1 MLMIYI
7 QLEFVVAVYEVSA
20 MQTVSLAALF
30 VFGLIVTGYWSYQA
44 FTRRQFEL
52 EETPTLPRY
61 MTRRPLFLYG
71 MVAFIM
77 LSLCL
82 YGLIVFFFE
91 DLLPLLQYIHI
102 PTYDLA
108 IAAKGD
114 GSLTL
119 PLIIVVAAAIFIA
132 LLRIENRFNVVL
144 VMRNIVHSWAAIP
157 RKTAEFVSLAREALD
172 VPMEERRAVTDDPG
186 TPFVSLEDFKKNRDT
201 LERRW
206 AESSYM
212 KNWLSRQ
219 EASGRHASFF
229 REPTLLWEQ
238 VKNSYSKAAQEVG
251 IIRNSDENDSITSE
265 FIKGVADGVVAL
277 HRSLCRLSGCFLIY
291 GNNKENDLWDE
302 AEKFG
307 LSGRPVHTPNPLWR
321 MPLFVVGVVVAVFV
335 GCLASAIMFDFL
347 VPGHSLFQAFKNNL
361 QDETVYRWIGFA
373 LFVWFIPILVTL
385 SFRYFD
391 HRINPRA
398 PGIYPANYAFNSI
411 LGAVIAAISL
421 TSAIYILSP
430 SDPSLAEKGFGEL
443 LFRNFRWSAGPG
455 ILCAFIAFR
464 LDTFRLREEPVW
476 LLRRLGWIAVC
487 VLVIGLAILPPTF
500 AIEQKVGLWS
510 LDKTYTVVIVTILTI
525 ALTLASIAEYS
536 RIRSPQHPQAQVDAD
551 A

>member
-1 MLMIYI
+1 
-7 QLEFVVAVYEVSA
+7 
-20 MQTVSLAALF
+20 MQNVPLVALF
-30 VFGLIVTGYWSYQA
+30 IFGLIVTGYWSYQA
-44 FTRRQFEL
+44 FTRRQFQV

-61 MTRRPLFLYG
+61 MTRRPLFYYG
-71 MVAFIM
+71 MGAFIIS
-77 LSLCL
+77 SLCI
-82 YGLIVFFFE
+82 YGLMFFFFK
-91 DLLPLLQYIHI
+91 DFLPILRLFNG
-102 PTYDLA
+102 PAFDV
-108 IAAKGD
+108 AATAQEVGALK
-114 GSLTL
+114 L
-119 PLIIVVAAAIFIA
+119 PLIIVLAAAIFIG
-132 LLRIENRFNVVL
+132 LLKIEHRFNP
-144 VMRNIVHSWAAIP
+144 VMVFRNIVHAWAAIP
-157 RKTAEFVSLAREALD
+157 RKTGELVANAR
-172 VPMEERRAVTDDPG
+172 G
-186 TPFVSLEDFKKNRDT
+186 SLEVPSDERKGVANDPEKYFVALGDFKKNRGT

-212 KNWLSRQ
+212 KRWLSQQ
-219 EASGRHASFF
+219 EVTGRHASFF
-229 REPTLLWEQ
+229 KAPTLLWEQ
-238 VKNSYSKAAQEVG
+238 VGKSYGKAAQQVG
-251 IIRNSDENDSITSE
+251 IIRNSDENTGVTAE
-265 FIKGVADGVVAL
+265 FIEDVARDVEAVQ
-277 HRSLCRLSGCFLIY
+277 RSLCRLSVCFLIY
-291 GNNKENDLWDE
+291 DNNQEKDLWDAAE
-302 AEKFG
+302 AFG
-307 LSGRPVHTPNPLWR
+307 IPGRPVHIPNPLWR
-321 MPLFVVGVVVAVFV
+321 MPLFFVGVVVAVFV
-335 GCLASAIMFDFL
+335 GCLASAIMFDFF
-347 VPGHSLFQAFKNNL
+347 VPGHSLFQALKENF

-373 LFVWFIPILVTL
+373 LFVWCIPILVTL

-411 LGAVIAAISL
+411 LGAVIAAVSL

-510 LDKTYTVVIVTILTI
+510 LDKTYTVVIGTILTI

-536 RIRSPQHPQAQVDAD
+536 RIRSPQRPQAQVDAH